1 MTRRLS
7 RLTTGL
13 SAGLFAIATFGA
25 GRAAAH
31 HAFAAEFDVNKPVT
45 LVGTLTKVAWVN
57 PHGWIYVDVKEA
69 DGTVVSWAVETGGP
83 TALLRRGV
91 RKTDFPI
98 GAEVLIKGFRA
109 KNGKPIA
116 NGRTVTLPD
125 GRDLFFGSSG
135 TGEPRDGAEP
145 TR

>member
-1 MTRRLS
+1 M
-7 RLTTGL
+7 
-13 SAGLFAIATFGA
+13 
-25 GRAAAH
+25 
-31 HAFAAEFDVNKPVT
+31 
-45 LVGTLTKVAWVN
+45 
-57 PHGWIYVDVKEA
+57 
-69 DGTVVSWAVETGGP
+69 
-83 TALLRRGV
+83 LRRGV

-125 GRDLFFGSSG
+125 GRDLFFCSSG